1 MRKIFFLILVLL
13 TAFCQSSV
21 AAKDDRVTTFIP
33 PKDWKH
39 NVEYQQIIDSPGVK
53 SSALLAKAKEWCAKT
68 FISIQNNQ
76 PSEDAAAGA
85 VTCKGSVKAEWRK
98 GSVKDE
104 QTVWFKVTVET
115 IDGRTRV
122 TFSEFVLDHSLP
134 NPRDKKSPEQKMVP
148 MEKCFDEEGFP
159 ENNATERFLLNVHDQ
174 LKDLLESAQKA
185 LEK

>member
-1 MRKIFFLILVLL
+1 MRKIFFCIIVLL
-13 TAFCQSSV
+13 TAFCQSAV
-21 AAKDDRVTTFIP
+21 TAKDDRVTTFIP

-39 NVEYQQIIDSPGVK
+39 NVEYQQVIDSPGVN
-53 SSALLAKAKEWCAKT
+53 SSALLAKAKEWCIKT
-68 FISIQNNQ
+68 FISLKDNPLN
-76 PSEDAAAGA
+76 EDTAAC
-85 VTCKGSVKAEWRK
+85 VLTCKASIKAVWRK
-98 GSVKDE
+98 GSVTDE
-104 QTVWFKVTVET
+104 QTVWFKVTIET

-134 NPRDKKSPEQKMVP
+134 NLKDKKSPEQKMVP

-159 ENNATERFLLNVHDQ
+159 ENNATERFMLNVHDQ